1 MGRLDNKVAVIT
13 GAAQGIGAL
22 MAKAMA
28 DEGAKVLVTDVQ
40 DTAAAV
46 KAITDAGGTAQG
58 MKVDITSN
66 DDLNA
71 MVETA
76 TGELGGLDIMVNNA
90 AIFATLTP
98 KPFFEISDDE
108 FDQLMRVNVRG
119 VHQVMRA
126 IVPTM
131 IKAGGGKVVNIAS
144 GTFYY
149 GPPGL
154 SHYTA
159 SKGAVLG
166 LTRGHAR
173 ELGDKNIQVNAIA
186 PGLTESEG
194 VRANDGFD
202 MARGPTVASRS
213 IKRLYTHAVQTR
225 CNKERKGDE
234 TRKNTTFTGCRRR
247 YGVDRSPGCGR
258 GIVSG
263 DFHSATASYQ
273 LVLL

>member
-1 MGRLDNKVAVIT
+1 MGRLNGKTAVIS

-28 DEGAKVLVTDVQ
+28 DEGARVLVTDVQ
-40 DTAAAV
+40 DTASAV

-58 MKVDITSN
+58 MKVDVTSN
-66 DDLNA
+66 EDLAA

-76 TGELGGLDIMVNNA
+76 KSELGGLDIMVNNA
-90 AIFATLTP
+90 SIFATIKP
-98 KPFFEISDDE
+98 KPFFEIDDDE
-108 FDQLMRVNVRG
+108 FDTIMRVNARS

-126 IVPTM
+126 IVPSM
-131 IKAGGGKVVNIAS
+131 IQAGGGKVINIAS

-159 SKGAVLG
+159 SKGAVIA
-166 LTRGHAR
+166 LTRCHAR

-194 VRANDGFD
+194 VKANDGFD
-202 MARGPTVASRS
+202 MARAPTIATRS
-213 IKRLYTHAVQTR
+213 IKREMLPEDLLGTLIYLASQDSNFVTGQTL
-225 CNKERKGDE
+225 N
-234 TRKNTTFTGCRRR
+234 
-247 YGVDRSPGCGR
+247 VDGGK
-258 GIVSG
+258 VN
-263 DFHSATASYQ
+263 
-273 LVLL
+273 V